1 MPSEPYGYRGNHV
14 GTSYFPSRG
23 PRRFFPHQTDAYWR
37 SSNLNNSRLDY
48 RNRPPPTMPH
58 ANNIHFG
65 RGQGYRGN
73 FQRGRR
79 PNDYYNR
86 ERHNGGLDLSQRMRH
101 PNQWPGSNDAYR
113 NLGDAVSEVGS
124 SDQHHRDHQGG
135 DAMSSIEPSEAY
147 QQHSRDPSPY
157 EQTAGTSNGEAQEPP
172 ATHFMTHDG
181 NANSENEPHGYDQAN
196 RQVSSSMTLRREY
209 IVIVGNNST

>member
-1 MPSEPYGYRGNHV
+1 
-14 GTSYFPSRG
+14 
-23 PRRFFPHQTDAYWR
+23 
-37 SSNLNNSRLDY
+37 
-48 RNRPPPTMPH
+48 
-58 ANNIHFG
+58 
-65 RGQGYRGN
+65 
-73 FQRGRR
+73 
-79 PNDYYNR
+79 
-86 ERHNGGLDLSQRMRH
+86 
-101 PNQWPGSNDAYR
+101 
-113 NLGDAVSEVGS
+113 
-124 SDQHHRDHQGG
+124 
-135 DAMSSIEPSEAY
+135 MSSIEPSEAY